1 MSRPSPPR
9 AARGEGYTLDLGT
22 HGGALSHT
30 SEASQASRPRVNLL
44 RVTSPDGSSPLKAL
58 PGGEDRDRASP
69 LGPAE
74 AARLAKALEANVARA
89 LRGKQDVIELSLAAL
104 AASGHLLLED
114 VPGVGK
120 TTLAHALAR
129 SLDLS
134 FSRIQF
140 TSDLL
145 PGDITGVSVFDQR
158 TGQFVFKPGPLFA
171 HLVLADEINRTT
183 PRTQSC
189 LLEAMAEGQVS
200 VDGGAR
206 ALPSPFLVLATQ
218 NPHEHAGTYPLPESQ
233 LDRFLLRL
241 PLGYPAPDVERELLL
256 GGGTQDELQELRPVA
271 SAHEVRR
278 LQLGVEQVK
287 VAGEV
292 ADYVL
297 ALVAATRSSPL
308 LSLGVSPRGAL
319 SLLRVAQA
327 RALLRGRGYVEPDDV
342 KELCVPCLA
351 HRVVLAGRA
360 APAGELARQA
370 AERVIRDLA
379 EQVPAP
385 E

>member
-1 MSRPSPPR
+1 
-9 AARGEGYTLDLGT
+9 
-22 HGGALSHT
+22 
-30 SEASQASRPRVNLL
+30 
-44 RVTSPDGSSPLKAL
+44 
-58 PGGEDRDRASP
+58 
-69 LGPAE
+69 
-74 AARLAKALEANVARA
+74 
-89 LRGKQDVIELSLAAL
+89 
-104 AASGHLLLED
+104 
-114 VPGVGK
+114 
-120 TTLAHALAR
+120 
-129 SLDLS
+129 
-134 FSRIQF
+134 
-140 TSDLL
+140 
-145 PGDITGVSVFDQR
+145 
-158 TGQFVFKPGPLFA
+158 
-171 HLVLADEINRTT
+171 
-183 PRTQSC
+183 
-189 LLEAMAEGQVS
+189 MAEGQVS

-206 ALPSPFLVLATQ
+206 VLPSPFLVLATQ

-233 LDRFLLRL
+233 LDRFLVRL
-241 PLGYPAPDVERELLL
+241 PLGYPAPEVERELLL
-256 GGGTQDELQELRPVA
+256 GGGTQEELQELRPVA

-287 VAGEV
+287 VAGEI

-297 ALVAATRSSPL
+297 ALVASTRSSPL

-360 APAGELARQA
+360 APAGELARHA
-370 AERVIRDLA
+370 AERVIRDLV

>member
-1 MSRPSPPR
+1 
-9 AARGEGYTLDLGT
+9 
-22 HGGALSHT
+22 
-30 SEASQASRPRVNLL
+30 
-44 RVTSPDGSSPLKAL
+44 VTSPDGSSPLKAL
-58 PGGEDRDRASP
+58 PGRERERHSGPEP

-89 LRGKQDVIELSLAAL
+89 LRGKQEAIELSLAAL

-140 TSDLL
+140 TNDLL
-145 PGDITGVSVFDQR
+145 PGDITGVSIFDQR
-158 TGQFVFKPGPLFA
+158 TAQFVFKPGPLFA

-189 LLEAMAEGQVS
+189 LLEAMAERQVS
-200 VDGGAR
+200 VDGAAR
-206 ALPSPFLVLATQ
+206 ELPSPFLVLATQ

-241 PLGYPAPDVERELLL
+241 PLGYPALAVERELLL
-256 GGGTQDELQELRPVA
+256 GGGTEDELERLAPVA
-271 SAHEVRR
+271 SAQDVRR
-278 LQLGVEQVK
+278 LQLGVEHVR
-287 VAGEV
+287 VAGEI

-297 ALVAATRSSPL
+297 ALVAATRSSSL

-319 SLLRVAQA
+319 SLLRVAKA
-327 RALLRGRGYVEPDDV
+327 RALLRGRAYVEPDDV
-342 KELCVPCLA
+342 KQLCVPCLA

-360 APAGELARQA
+360 AAAGEVERDA

-379 EQVPAP
+379 DQVPAP

>member
-1 MSRPSPPR
+1 
-9 AARGEGYTLDLGT
+9 
-22 HGGALSHT
+22 
-30 SEASQASRPRVNLL
+30 
-44 RVTSPDGSSPLKAL
+44 VTSPDGSAPLKAL
-58 PGGEDRDRASP
+58 RGGDDRTQISP
-69 LGPAE
+69 LSPPEGAK
-74 AARLAKALEANVARA
+74 LAKALHENVGRA
-89 LRGKQDVIELSLAAL
+89 LRGKDEVIELSLAAL

-120 TTLAHALAR
+120 TTLAQALAR

-134 FSRIQF
+134 FARIQF
-140 TSDLL
+140 TNDLL

-158 TGQFVFKPGPLFA
+158 AGQFVFKPGPLFA

-200 VDGGAR
+200 VDGAAR
-206 ALPSPFLVLATQ
+206 PLPSPFLVLATQ

-241 PLGYPAPDVERELLL
+241 SVGYPAADVERELLL
-256 GGGTQDELQELRPVA
+256 GGGTQDELHDLQPVA
-271 SAHEVRR
+271 SAVEVRR
-278 LQLGVEQVK
+278 LQAAVEQVR
-287 VAGEV
+287 VAPEI

-297 ALVAATRSSPL
+297 ALVAATRSTAL

-327 RALLRGRGYVEPDDV
+327 RALLRGRAYVEPDDV

-351 HRVVLAGRA
+351 HRVVLAGRTA
-360 APAGELARQA
+360 AAGEIDREA

>member
-1 MSRPSPPR
+1 
-9 AARGEGYTLDLGT
+9 
-22 HGGALSHT
+22 
-30 SEASQASRPRVNLL
+30 
-44 RVTSPDGSSPLKAL
+44 VTSPDGSAPLKAL
-58 PGGEDRDRASP
+58 RGGDDPASLPP
-69 LGPAE
+69 LSAPE
-74 AARLAKALEANVARA
+74 AAKLAKALLANVGRA
-89 LRGKQDVIELSLAAL
+89 LRGKDEVIELSLAAL

-120 TTLAHALAR
+120 TTLAQALAR

-134 FSRIQF
+134 FARIQF
-140 TSDLL
+140 TNDLL

-158 TGQFVFKPGPLFA
+158 AGQFVFKPGPLFA

-200 VDGGAR
+200 VDGAAR

-241 PLGYPAPDVERELLL
+241 SVGYPSADVERDLLL
-256 GGGTQDELQELRPVA
+256 GGGTQEELHELQPVA
-271 SAHEVRR
+271 SAIEVRR
-278 LQLGVEQVK
+278 LQAAVEDVR
-287 VAGEV
+287 VAPEI

-297 ALVAATRSSPL
+297 ALVASTRSSAL

-351 HRVVLAGRA
+351 HRVVLAGRTA
-360 APAGELARQA
+360 AAGEIEREA

>member
-1 MSRPSPPR
+1 MTPEDGAAPARISPIGAPLT
-9 AARGEGYTLDLGT
+9 AQEARRV
-22 HGGALSHT
+22 
-30 SEASQASRPRVNLL
+30 AS
-44 RVTSPDGSSPLKAL
+44 
-58 PGGEDRDRASP
+58 
-69 LGPAE
+69 
-74 AARLAKALEANVARA
+74 ALERNIARA
-89 LRGKQDVIELSLAAL
+89 LKGKQEIVEIALAAL
-104 AASGHLLLED
+104 AAGGHLLLED

-120 TTLAHALAR
+120 TTLAQALAR

-134 FSRIQF
+134 FARVQF

-145 PGDITGVSVFDQR
+145 PGDITGVSIYDQAR
-158 TGQFVFKPGPLFA
+158 NSFVFKPGPLFA
-171 HLVLADEINRTT
+171 NLVLADEINRTT

-200 VDGGAR
+200 VEGAAR
-206 ALPSPFLVLATQ
+206 PLPSPFLVLATQ
-218 NPHEHAGTYPLPESQ
+218 NPHEHAGTYPVPESQ

-241 PLGYPAPDVERELLL
+241 SVGYPSADVERELLL
-256 GGGTQDELQELRPVA
+256 GGGTQDELHDLSPVA
-271 SAHEVRR
+271 SAVELRR
-278 LQLGVEQVK
+278 LQAAVEDVR
-287 VAGEV
+287 VAPEI

-297 ALVAATRSSPL
+297 ALVAATRTSAL

-360 APAGELARQA
+360 APAGQNERQA
-370 AERVIRDLA
+370 AGPLIRGPA

>member
-1 MSRPSPPR
+1 
-9 AARGEGYTLDLGT
+9 
-22 HGGALSHT
+22 
-30 SEASQASRPRVNLL
+30 
-44 RVTSPDGSSPLKAL
+44 VTSPDGSAPLKAL
-58 PGGEDRDRASP
+58 RGGDDRTPLSP
-69 LGPAE
+69 LSPPE
-74 AARLAKALEANVARA
+74 AAKLAKALHANVARA
-89 LRGKQDVIELSLAAL
+89 LRGKDEVIELSLAAL

-120 TTLAHALAR
+120 TTLAQALAR

-134 FSRIQF
+134 FARIQF
-140 TSDLL
+140 TNDLL

-158 TGQFVFKPGPLFA
+158 AGQFVFKPGPLFA

-200 VDGGAR
+200 VDGAAR
-206 ALPSPFLVLATQ
+206 ALPAPFLVLATQ

-241 PLGYPAPDVERELLL
+241 SVGYPSAEIERELLL
-256 GGGTQDELQELRPVA
+256 GGGTQEELHELQPVA
-271 SAHEVRR
+271 SALEVRR
-278 LQLGVEQVK
+278 LQAAVEDVR
-287 VAGEV
+287 VAPEI

-297 ALVAATRSSPL
+297 ALVAATRSSAL

-351 HRVVLAGRA
+351 HRVVLAGRTA
-360 APAGELARQA
+360 AAGEIEREA

>member
-1 MSRPSPPR
+1 
-9 AARGEGYTLDLGT
+9 
-22 HGGALSHT
+22 
-30 SEASQASRPRVNLL
+30 
-44 RVTSPDGSSPLKAL
+44 VTSPDGSAPLKAL
-58 PGGEDRDRASP
+58 RGGDDQARPPALSP
-69 LGPAE
+69 TD
-74 AARLAKALEANVARA
+74 AAKLAKALHANVARA
-89 LRGKQDVIELSLAAL
+89 LRGKQEVIELSLAAL

-120 TTLAHALAR
+120 TTLAQALAR

-134 FSRIQF
+134 FARIQF
-140 TSDLL
+140 TNDLL

-200 VDGGAR
+200 VDGAAR
-206 ALPSPFLVLATQ
+206 TLPSPFLVLATQ

-241 PLGYPAPDVERELLL
+241 SVGYPSADVERELLL
-256 GGGTQDELQELRPVA
+256 GGGTQDELHALQAVA
-271 SAHEVRR
+271 TAHDVRR
-278 LQLGVEQVK
+278 LQASVDAVR
-287 VAGEV
+287 VAPEL

-297 ALVAATRSSPL
+297 AIVAATRSSTL

-351 HRVVLAGRA
+351 HRVVLAGRTTA
-360 APAGELARQA
+360 AGEMERQA
-370 AERVIRDLA
+370 AERVVRDLA